1 VHTRKDEPQNLI
13 AKEVAI
19 TSNLGSAADLLGIL
33 APEMSQVEGVLFEV
47 RPAPRYRDAL
57 TGTTIL
63 IAVVGGTSAALS
75 ALINGLFRIFDRHG
89 DRSGKIVIRGSD
101 GRTVEAP
108 ADFTDEQVER
118 LIAFA
123 HELDSPT
130 VYLQSGGK
138 VGLRRDRE
146 N

>member
-1 VHTRKDEPQNLI
+1 MHTRKDEPANLI
-13 AKEVAI
+13 AKEVTI
-19 TSNLGSAADLLGIL
+19 TSNLGSAADLLGML
-33 APEMSQVEGVLFEV
+33 GPEMSQVEGVLFEV

-63 IAVVGGTSAALS
+63 IAVVGGASAALS
-75 ALINGLFRIFDRHG
+75 ALINGLFRILDRHG
-89 DRSGKIVIRGSD
+89 DRSGKIVIRGSN

-123 HELDSPT
+123 QELDSPT
-130 VYLQSGGK
+130 VYLQSG
-138 VGLRRDRE
+138 R
-146 N
+146 

>member
-1 VHTRKDEPQNLI
+1 M
-13 AKEVAI
+13 
-19 TSNLGSAADLLGIL
+19 LG
-33 APEMSQVEGVLFEV
+33 PEMSQVEGVLFEV

-63 IAVVGGTSAALS
+63 IAVVGGASAALS
-75 ALINGLFRIFDRHG
+75 ALINGLFRILDRHG
-89 DRSGKIVIRGSD
+89 DRSGKIVIRGSN

-123 HELDSPT
+123 QELDSPT
-130 VYLQSGGK
+130 VYLQSG
-138 VGLRRDRE
+138 R
-146 N
+146 